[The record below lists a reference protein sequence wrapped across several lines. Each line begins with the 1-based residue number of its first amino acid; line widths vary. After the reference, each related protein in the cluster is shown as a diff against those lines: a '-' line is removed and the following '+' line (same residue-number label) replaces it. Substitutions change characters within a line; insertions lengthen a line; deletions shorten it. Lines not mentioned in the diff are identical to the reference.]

1 MSKEKN
7 MLRVDKAIITGVTAS
22 TPEKL
27 DDKITDHS
35 KSRSHNTC
43 LEILE
48 I

>member
-1 MSKEKN
+1 
-7 MLRVDKAIITGVTAS
+7 MLCVDKAFITGVTAS

-27 DDKITDHS
+27 HDKITDHS
-35 KSRSHNTC
+35 KSRSHNKC